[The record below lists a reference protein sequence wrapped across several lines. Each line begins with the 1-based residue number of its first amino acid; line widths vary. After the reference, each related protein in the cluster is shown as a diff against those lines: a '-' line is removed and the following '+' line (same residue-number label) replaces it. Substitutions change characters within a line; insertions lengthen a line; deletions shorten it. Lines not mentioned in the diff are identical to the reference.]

1 VESTAV
7 KICVKGL
14 VKRGV
19 FFATKL
25 IFGDIKNNLLSGN
38 QTTQSL
44 LKAVCNVLIQL
55 YLIYAL
61 IIWGRASQTVIQPL
75 VILRTKLWNFTKY
88 PTKSLWMKCI
98 WKITY

>member
-75 VILRTKLWNFTKY
+75 VILRTKL
-88 PTKSLWMKCI
+88 
-98 WKITY
+98 